1 MQAEDGSAV
10 SGVVK
15 ETSKAKK
22 DFDTAISQNKWAGF
36 LTEASSDVF
45 VISIGAIPPEQDVK
59 VYITY
64 VTELSDDELLNEVRF
79 SLPTYIADRYG
90 TPPSQTNSPSSSS
103 TSATFN
109 ITADVQMNSQIKDI
123 ASPSHFIKVAPTQK
137 GSTMYSSTVTLD
149 PAYPA
154 FLDKEFI
161 LSIIATSLD
170 APRCVAEVLP
180 AKNSVAISLTLVPH
194 FGLPPIPSQ
203 EYVFLIDRSGSMD
216 TTYRIDYA
224 KKALIVLLKSLPAN
238 DTYFNIISFGSGHSS
253 LWSSSQKYT
262 RTSLA
267 TATSHV
273 DSMTANMGGTEIGA
287 ALNGA
292 INSRV
297 KTLPTSFF
305 VLTDGEVWN
314 TDAIIS
320 SVRTAVSSSGDPSS
334 GRYVRFFTL
343 GVGDAA
349 STALCEGVA
358 RAGNGICLMTTQSED
373 IAGKCS
379 RLLAASRVPPL
390 GSMGDLRIDWG
401 YTATKK
407 SSANEV
413 KDESQQVANIQGP
426 ISLFD
431 ADFDPLAPAK
441 DTGFQFT
448 LGPPPSIQQAPSN
461 VPNLYPGNRFL
472 VSAILSDTVYVPN
485 TVTLSGKT
493 PSGQALGPLPV
504 PVQKTMLK
512 PRTPPLIHTLAAH
525 RLIQELEDGNITSQ
539 GVDDENDKDLH
550 DQIAKAAIVHLSEK
564 YQLASKYASF
574 IAVDKSSDTP
584 SSDKDSFGDDGHH
597 LRGGALTAASFQH
610 AYKPQPSQF
619 AGLRAM
625 AIPILRQN
633 VAAPSASAA
642 QPPRKTERALLVSAD
657 DPVTAVARLQSFDG
671 SFQLDAALCSLL
683 SASNVS
689 LQKLKNSIPSSIRSS
704 PQAEIVWA
712 TVLAAAYLK
721 VKLADEKDIWG
732 GLWDKAKYYVTHVLS
747 GGVIMFERLVM
758 DAAKLL

>member
-1 MQAEDGSAV
+1 
-10 SGVVK
+10 
-15 ETSKAKK
+15 
-22 DFDTAISQNKWAGF
+22 
-36 LTEASSDVF
+36 
-45 VISIGAIPPEQDVK
+45 
-59 VYITY
+59 
-64 VTELSDDELLNEVRF
+64 
-79 SLPTYIADRYG
+79 
-90 TPPSQTNSPSSSS
+90 
-103 TSATFN
+103 
-109 ITADVQMNSQIKDI
+109 
-123 ASPSHFIKVAPTQK
+123 
-137 GSTMYSSTVTLD
+137 
-149 PAYPA
+149 
-154 FLDKEFI
+154 
-161 LSIIATSLD
+161 
-170 APRCVAEVLP
+170 
-180 AKNSVAISLTLVPH
+180 
-194 FGLPPIPSQ
+194 
-203 EYVFLIDRSGSMD
+203 
-216 TTYRIDYA
+216 
-224 KKALIVLLKSLPAN
+224 
-238 DTYFNIISFGSGHSS
+238 
-253 LWSSSQKYT
+253 
-262 RTSLA
+262 
-267 TATSHV
+267 
-273 DSMTANMGGTEIGA
+273 
-287 ALNGA
+287 
-292 INSRV
+292 
-297 KTLPTSFF
+297 
-305 VLTDGEVWN
+305 
-314 TDAIIS
+314 
-320 SVRTAVSSSGDPSS
+320 
-334 GRYVRFFTL
+334 
-343 GVGDAA
+343 
-349 STALCEGVA
+349 
-358 RAGNGICLMTTQSED
+358 MTTQSED

-610 AYKPQPSQF
+610 AYKRRLHYFVCFLSLIDELLFDAAQPSQF